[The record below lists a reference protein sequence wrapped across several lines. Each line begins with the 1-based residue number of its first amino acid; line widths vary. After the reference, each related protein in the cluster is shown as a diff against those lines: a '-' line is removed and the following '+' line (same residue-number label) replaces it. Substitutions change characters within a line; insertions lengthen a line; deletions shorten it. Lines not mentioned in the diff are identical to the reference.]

1 MEEDATNGV
10 EDEEKVHLEESLEK
24 EIESKKEEGMIEST
38 VSVSVRAKEE
48 VFVKEEMIEASTTR
62 KSTQEKVETAISPS
76 AAELS
81 TSAVELDSMKKKRTF
96 RKFSYRGVDLDQLLD
111 LSVTQVLVDPFRDG
125 GLLLRGPKN

>member
-1 MEEDATNGV
+1 MEEDATNGT
-10 EDEEKVHLEESLEK
+10 EGQEKVHVEESLEK

-38 VSVSVRAKEE
+38 VSVSVRGREE
-48 VFVKEEMIEASTTR
+48 VFVKEEMTEASTTR
-62 KSTQEKVETAISPS
+62 KSTQEKVETAI
-76 AAELS
+76 S